1 MSTMTISTAYPTRPV
16 RVDAHGDRRITMH
29 TSGRTILALALAMAA
44 ASVGAQSPG
53 GQLEEIVVTAQKR
66 EQNLQDVP
74 MAVSAFSGST
84 LQNAGVGDIE
94 DLARQVPALQ
104 VQSNTSTVTTNYRM
118 RRVGNLGSIPTFEP
132 AVGVFVD
139 GAFRNRTIFTAGD
152 LFDLER
158 VEILRGPQSTL
169 YGKNTTAGVVAM
181 YTREPSEAFSGSG
194 EFTAG
199 QIEGASDAASYRF
212 VGGLSGPLTDTL
224 GASLGLSYAS
234 NDHLDESALSVSN
247 EDANDLE
254 RMGLRGQLQW
264 QPNDALSVRLLAGAT
279 EEDNDAMTADT
290 YIEPGSTAATAGAVL
305 RQFGLAEACA
315 SNDPL
320 DRELCARVPNT
331 TDLEA
336 REATLLVDYT
346 LANDWTVTSVSS
358 WDWFEFRGTSD
369 DIAQLASPLLKF
381 HDTQEG
387 ESWQQEL
394 RLASAG
400 GETVD
405 WLTGVFWY
413 QNEFERGDG
422 GDRPIFLGDTYS
434 AHPVPSLLLQRL
446 FSTPFP
452 VPFATPGQEG
462 LLDAQQ
468 DTEYLGVFGQATW
481 NLTEQFAITGGLR
494 WQTEEKDAS
503 LTQSVTVPGFSF
515 ISASLLPAAIGG
527 DMDRDTDELT
537 WSITPQ
543 YALTDDV
550 NLFATV
556 AHGFKSGGFNIG
568 WGRTPLV
575 DASGNNPRE
584 FDDESV
590 MHYEAG
596 VKSTLLDGAM
606 QLAVS
611 AFYTEYED
619 YQDAAFI
626 SQQFSVGNAEM
637 AELKGAEAEGKV
649 LLGEHLSAD
658 FAISYADF
666 SYDEYTGGLCYP
678 GRAPD
683 YAATGTCDLSGEH
696 PVNAPEWTTHLGL
709 MYETD
714 VSWGDVYARADWAW
728 SDEYNTSSSADPR
741 LVQDAYSWVNFRLGT
756 HIADNYEVVAWVDN
770 ALDEDVVN
778 FDAQLA
784 LFGADKSYQTFR
796 QASRSWGVTLRAEF

>member
-1 MSTMTISTAYPTRPV
+1 MISTADQTRPGHD
-16 RVDAHGDRRITMH
+16 DARSKRRIAMLPP
-29 TSGRTILALALAMAA
+29 GRTILAIALAIAA
-44 ASVGAQSPG
+44 GSAGAQNPG

-74 MAVSAFSGST
+74 MAVSAFSGSA
-84 LQNAGVGDIE
+84 LQNAGVADIE

-104 VQSNTSTVTTNYRM
+104 VQTNTSAATTNYRM

-132 AVGVFVD
+132 AVGVFID
-139 GAFRNRTIFTAGD
+139 GAFRNRPLFSAGD
-152 LFDLER
+152 MFDIER

-181 YTREPSEAFSGSG
+181 YTRAPTGEFSGSG

-224 GASLGLSYAS
+224 GASLGVSYAS

-247 EDANDLE
+247 NDANDLE
-254 RMGLRGQLQW
+254 RMALRGQLQW
-264 QPNDALSVRLLAGAT
+264 QPSDALSVRLLAGAT
-279 EEDNDAMTADT
+279 DQDDETMTPDT
-290 YIEPGSTAATAGAVL
+290 YIAPGGPAATAGGVL
-305 RQFGLAEACA
+305 RQFGLAETCS

-331 TDLEA
+331 TDLES

-346 LANDWTVTSVSS
+346 LGNDWTVTSVSS
-358 WDWFEFRGTSD
+358 WDWFKFEGTSD
-369 DIAQLASPLLKF
+369 DIVQLASPLLKF

-422 GDRPIFLGDTYS
+422 GDRPIYLEDTYS
-434 AHPVPSLLLQRL
+434 AHPVPALLLQRL
-446 FSTPFP
+446 FGTPFP
-452 VPFATPGQEG
+452 VPFAAPGQNG

-468 DTEYLGVFGQATW
+468 DTDYLGVFGQATW

-503 LTQSVTVPGFSF
+503 LEQSATAPGASL
-515 ISASLLPAAIGG
+515 ITLSLLPAAIGG
-527 DMDRDTDELT
+527 DMDRETDEVT

-550 NLFATV
+550 NLFATA

-606 QLAVS
+606 QLAIS

-626 SQQFSVGNAEM
+626 SQQFSVGNAET

-649 LLGEHLSAD
+649 LLGEHVSAD
-658 FAISYADF
+658 FAISYADLT
-666 SYDEYTGGLCYP
+666 YDEYSSGLCYP
-678 GRAPD
+678 GRVPD
-683 YAATGTCDLSGEH
+683 NAATGTCDLSGEH

-728 SDEYNTSSSADPR
+728 SDEYNTSFSADPR
-741 LVQDAYSWVNFRLGT
+741 LVQDSYDWLNFRLGT
-756 HIADNYEVVAWVDN
+756 HVGENYEIVAWVDN

-778 FDAQLA
+778 FDGQLA
-784 LFGADKSYQTFR
+784 LFGADTSYQTFR
-796 QASRSWGVTLRAEF
+796 QASRSYGLTLRAEF

>member
-1 MSTMTISTAYPTRPV
+1 MMISTAYQTRPGHD
-16 RVDAHGDRRITMH
+16 DARGKRRIAMH
-29 TSGRTILALALAMAA
+29 PPGRTILAIALALAA
-44 ASVGAQSPG
+44 ASAGAQNPG

-74 MAVSAFSGST
+74 MAVSAFSGSA
-84 LQNAGVGDIE
+84 LQNAGVADIV

-104 VQSNTSTVTTNYRM
+104 VQTNTSAATTNYRM

-132 AVGVFVD
+132 AVGVFID
-139 GAFRNRTIFTAGD
+139 GAFRNRPLFSAGD
-152 LFDLER
+152 MFDIER

-181 YTREPSEAFSGSG
+181 YTRAPTGEFSGSG

-224 GASLGLSYAS
+224 GASLGVSYAS

-247 EDANDLE
+247 NDANDLE
-254 RMGLRGQLQW
+254 RMALRGQLQW
-264 QPNDALSVRLLAGAT
+264 QPSDALSVRLLAGAT
-279 EEDNDAMTADT
+279 DQDDETMTPDT
-290 YIEPGSTAATAGAVL
+290 YIAPGGPAATAGGVL
-305 RQFGLAEACA
+305 RQFGLAETCS

-331 TDLEA
+331 TDLES

-346 LANDWTVTSVSS
+346 LGNDWTVTSVSS
-358 WDWFEFRGTSD
+358 WDWFKFEGTSD
-369 DIAQLASPLLKF
+369 DIVQLASPLLKF

-422 GDRPIFLGDTYS
+422 GDRPIYLEDTYS
-434 AHPVPSLLLQRL
+434 AHPVPALLLQRL
-446 FSTPFP
+446 FGTPFP
-452 VPFATPGQEG
+452 VPFAAPGQNG

-468 DTEYLGVFGQATW
+468 DTDYLGVFGQATW

-503 LTQSVTVPGFSF
+503 LTQSATAPGASL
-515 ISASLLPAAIGG
+515 ITLSLLPAAIGG
-527 DMDRDTDELT
+527 DMDRETDEVT

-550 NLFATV
+550 NLFATA

-606 QLAVS
+606 QLAIS

-626 SQQFSVGNAEM
+626 SQQFSVGNAET

-649 LLGEHLSAD
+649 LLGEHVSAD
-658 FAISYADF
+658 FAISYADLT
-666 SYDEYTGGLCYP
+666 YDEYSSGLCYP
-678 GRAPD
+678 GRVPD
-683 YAATGTCDLSGEH
+683 NAATGTCDLSGEH

-728 SDEYNTSSSADPR
+728 SDEYNTSFSADPR
-741 LVQDAYSWVNFRLGT
+741 LVQDSYDWLNFRLGT
-756 HIADNYEVVAWVDN
+756 HVGENYEIVAWVDN

-778 FDAQLA
+778 FDGQLA
-784 LFGADKSYQTFR
+784 LFGADTSYQTFR
-796 QASRSWGVTLRAEF
+796 QASRSYGLTLRAEF

>member
-1 MSTMTISTAYPTRPV
+1 MIISNPYQTRS
-16 RVDAHGDRRITMH
+16 RHDDARGKRRIAMH
-29 TSGRTILALALAMAA
+29 PPGRTILAIVLAFAA
-44 ASVGAQSPG
+44 GSAGAQNPG

-74 MAVSAFSGST
+74 MAVSAFSGSA
-84 LQNAGVGDIE
+84 LQNAGVADIV

-104 VQSNTSTVTTNYRM
+104 VQTNTSAATTNYRM

-132 AVGVFVD
+132 AVGVFID
-139 GAFRNRTIFTAGD
+139 GAFRNRPLFSAGD
-152 LFDLER
+152 MFDIER
-158 VEILRGPQSTL
+158 IEILRGPQSTL

-181 YTREPSEAFSGSG
+181 YTRAPTEEFSGSG

-199 QIEGASDAASYRF
+199 QIEAASDAAMYRF

-224 GASLGLSYAS
+224 GASLGVSYAS

-247 EDANDLE
+247 DDANDLE
-254 RMGLRGQLQW
+254 RMALRGQLQW
-264 QPNDALSVRLLAGAT
+264 QPSDALSVSLLAGAT
-279 EEDNDAMTADT
+279 DEDDETMTPDT
-290 YIEPGSTAATAGAVL
+290 YIAPGGPAATAGGVL
-305 RQFGLAEACA
+305 RQFGLAETCS

-331 TDLEA
+331 TDLES

-346 LANDWTVTSVSS
+346 LGNDWTVTSVSS
-358 WDWFEFRGTSD
+358 WDWFKFEGTSD
-369 DIAQLASPLLKF
+369 DIVQLASPLLKF

-422 GDRPIFLGDTYS
+422 GDRPIYLEDTYS
-434 AHPVPSLLLQRL
+434 AHPVPALLLQRL
-446 FSTPFP
+446 FGTPFP
-452 VPFATPGQEG
+452 VPFAAPGQNG

-468 DTEYLGVFGQATW
+468 DTDYLGVFGQATW

-503 LTQSVTVPGFSF
+503 LEQSATAPGASL
-515 ISASLLPAAIGG
+515 ITLSLLPAAIGG
-527 DMDRDTDELT
+527 DMDRETDEVT

-550 NLFATV
+550 NLFATA

-606 QLAVS
+606 QLAIS

-626 SQQFSVGNAEM
+626 SQQFSVGNAET

-649 LLGEHLSAD
+649 LLGEHVSAD
-658 FAISYADF
+658 FAISYADLT
-666 SYDEYTGGLCYP
+666 YDEYSSGLCYP
-678 GRAPD
+678 GRVPD
-683 YAATGTCDLSGEH
+683 NAATGTCDLSGEH

-728 SDEYNTSSSADPR
+728 SDEYNTSFSADPR
-741 LVQDAYSWVNFRLGT
+741 LVQDSYDWLNFRLGT
-756 HIADNYEVVAWVDN
+756 HVGENYEIVAWVDN

-778 FDAQLA
+778 FDGQLA
-784 LFGADKSYQTFR
+784 LFGADTSYQTFR
-796 QASRSWGVTLRAEF
+796 QASRSYGLTLRAEF